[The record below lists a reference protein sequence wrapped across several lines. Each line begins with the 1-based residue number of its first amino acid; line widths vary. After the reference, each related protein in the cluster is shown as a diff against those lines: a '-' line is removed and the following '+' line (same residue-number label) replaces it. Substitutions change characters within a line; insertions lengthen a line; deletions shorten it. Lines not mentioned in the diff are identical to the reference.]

1 MALYDRI
8 LVPTDGSE
16 EGGRATAHAV
26 DLAAIH
32 NAAVSAVYVIN
43 TASYNGLPM
52 ETAWERVDQLLQ
64 DDAQKA
70 VRAVEEQGERHGVD
84 VDTTVVEGS
93 PSTEI
98 LRIADRDDCDLIVMG
113 TRGRGGID
121 RLLLG
126 SVAEKVV
133 RGARIPVLTVRVG
146 EEPAELPDAQTAAT
160 AADADSTDTADPE
173 SETGQ
178 TRSSS
183 DDTEFGGFPTG

>member
-1 MALYDRI
+1 MALYERI

-16 EGGRATAHAV
+16 EGLRAVAHAI

-32 NAAVSAVYVIN
+32 DAAVSAVYVIN

-52 ETAWERVDQLLQ
+52 ETAWEQVDQLLQ
-64 DDAQKA
+64 DDASEA
-70 VRAVEEQGERHGVD
+70 VGSVTALGERHGVD

-98 LRIADRDDCDLIVMG
+98 LRLADRDDCDLIVMG

-126 SVAEKVV
+126 SVTEKVV
-133 RGARIPVLTVRVG
+133 RGARVPVLTIRVG
-146 EEPAELPDAQTAAT
+146 EKPAELPGQQEPAAVTAN
-160 AADADSTDTADPE
+160 ADTNRGDPE
-173 SETGQ
+173 SDSERTQNTASG
-178 TRSSS
+178 TT
-183 DDTEFGGFPTG
+183 DGFPTG